1 MQAMDNPTHRRP
13 VLDMTPEGE
22 FREAPKPS
30 GFNLLLARMGGIAML
45 VALAA
50 GGLLLVA
57 VAIFFIGLLLP
68 VVIGAG
74 TIAGISLWWR
84 RRQMRKAG
92 IEPGPIR
99 IIVRR
104 Q

>member
-1 MQAMDNPTHRRP
+1 MNENLHRRP

-22 FREAPKPS
+22 FREAPRPS
-30 GFNLLLARMGGIAML
+30 GLNLLLARMGGIAIL
-45 VALAA
+45 VAVAA

-57 VAIFFIGLLLP
+57 LAIFFIGLLLP

-74 TIAGISLWWR
+74 AIAAISLWWR
-84 RRQMRKAG
+84 RRRLRKMG

-99 IIVRR
+99 IVVRR
-104 Q
+104 

>member
-1 MQAMDNPTHRRP
+1 MNGMNDSTRPRP

-22 FREAPKPS
+22 FRQVPKPS

-45 VALAA
+45 VAIAA

-57 VAIFFIGLLLP
+57 LAIFFIGLLLP
-68 VVIGAG
+68 VAIAAG
-74 TIAGISLWWR
+74 SIAAISLWWR
-84 RRQMRKAG
+84 RRRLRKMG
-92 IEPGPIR
+92 IDPGPIR

-104 Q
+104 